1 MNSNPTTIIPH
12 FAVIAN
18 TIFVINGIYDILCA
32 ISILR
37 IVHIPILDNL
47 HLSVIKKQIDTNIMF
62 KRVFAFWLITYGIM
76 RLSANNKMIAFSYFI
91 EAAFFTNEYFL
102 GTVIEIKALFIII
115 TSVLLG
121 FTAISLLYIR

>member
-12 FAVIAN
+12 FAVISN

-37 IVHIPILDNL
+37 IVHIPILDKL

-62 KRVFAFWLITYGIM
+62 TRVFAFWLITYGIM
-76 RLSANNKMIAFSYFI
+76 RLSANNTIIAFSYFI
-91 EAAFFTNEYFL
+91 EAAFFTNEYFV
-102 GTVIEIKALFIII
+102 GTVVEIKALFIII
-115 TSVLLG
+115 TSILLG
-121 FTAISLLYIR
+121 FTAVSLSIH